1 MPFDY
6 SLDWNLA
13 GSCKNRGFLLSL
25 GSTKR
30 PFMKVKT
37 TLVAAA
43 LVAAS
48 LSASAM
54 KTKVKQGDLSA
65 LKGTTEFNIQY
76 DYSNMTVTTK
86 NLDEDEFVKEKTADL
101 NGKESGRGTTWARSW
116 VSDRKSRFEP
126 QYKEEFE
133 KQSDVKLAENPSAK
147 YTMIVHTTHTET
159 GYNIGI
165 SSRPA
170 YIDAEVRIV
179 ETANPSNVI
188 AVIAVDNAPGR
199 MAFGMDFDTG
209 ERLKEAYAK
218 MGKEVGKLIGKKI

>member
-1 MPFDY
+1 MRLQTTIL
-6 SLDWNLA
+6 SVALA
-13 GSCKNRGFLLSL
+13 A
-25 GSTKR
+25 
-30 PFMKVKT
+30 T
-37 TLVAAA
+37 T
-43 LVAAS
+43 

-54 KTKVKQGDLSA
+54 KVKVKQGDLKS

-76 DYSNMTVTTK
+76 DYSNMTVTNK
-86 NLDEDEFVKEKTADL
+86 DIDEESFIKDKKSDLNDKEK
-101 NGKESGRGTTWARSW
+101 GRGDKWATSW

-133 KQSDVKLAENPSAK
+133 KQSDLKLVSNPSAK
-147 YTMIVHTTHTET
+147 YTMIMHTTHTET

-170 YIDAEVRIV
+170 YIDAEIRIV
-179 ETANPSNVI
+179 ESANPSNVI
-188 AVIAVDNAPGR
+188 AVITVDNSPGR

-218 MGKEVGKLIGKKI
+218 AGKEVGKLISKKMD

>member
-1 MPFDY
+1 M
-6 SLDWNLA
+6 
-13 GSCKNRGFLLSL
+13 LS
-25 GSTKR
+25 
-30 PFMKVKT
+30 V
-37 TLVAAA
+37 A

-48 LSASAM
+48 LTAGAM
-54 KTKVKQGDLSA
+54 KVKLKDGDLKA

-76 DYSNMTVTTK
+76 DYSEMTVTTK
-86 NLDEDEFVKEKTADL
+86 NMDEASFIEDKQADL
-101 NGKESGRGTTWARSW
+101 NKKESGRGNTWAKAW

-133 KQSDVKLAENPSAK
+133 KQSGLKLRENPSAK
-147 YTMIVHTTHTET
+147 YTMIMHTTHTET

-170 YIDAEVRIV
+170 FIDAEVRIV
-179 ETANPSNVI
+179 ETANPANVI
-188 AVIAVDNAPGR
+188 AVITIDNSPGR

-218 MGKEVGKLIGKKI
+218 AGKEVGKLIDKKL

>member
-1 MPFDY
+1 MR
-6 SLDWNLA
+6 LQ
-13 GSCKNRGFLLSL
+13 
-25 GSTKR
+25 
-30 PFMKVKT
+30 T
-37 TLVAAA
+37 TILTVAFAA
-43 LVAAS
+43 TS

-54 KTKVKQGDLSA
+54 KVKVKQGDLKA

-76 DYSNMTVTTK
+76 DYSAMTVTTK
-86 NLDEDEFVKEKTADL
+86 NDDEESFVKEKKAAL
-101 NGKESGRGTTWARSW
+101 NEKESGRGNTWAKAW

-133 KQSDVKLAENPSAK
+133 KQSSIKLTENPSAK
-147 YTMIVHTTHTET
+147 YTMIMHTTHTET

-170 YIDAEVRIV
+170 FIDAEVKIV

-188 AVIAVDNAPGR
+188 AVIMVDNSPGR

-218 MGKEVGKLIGKKI
+218 AGKEVGKLIDKKL